1 MKVPQS
7 FSVMQ
12 SLGLSLTGFSII
24 LTYMGDSEQVSNEYL
39 DIFRACGGETCE
51 SSVNELLISLL
62 IVHSKVN
69 YVLLFTLH
77 KNAVLY

>member
-1 MKVPQS
+1 
-7 FSVMQ
+7 
-12 SLGLSLTGFSII
+12 
-24 LTYMGDSEQVSNEYL
+24 MGNSEQVSNEYL

-62 IVHSKVN
+62 IVHSNVN